1 MSAPSPSDPNTL
13 DLPPSQEEVTRQFP
27 ADAATIH
34 PDARPVAPPAQVPG
48 YEILEELGR
57 GGMGVVYKAR
67 HLKLN
72 RVVALKMILSGGHA
86 GEAERGRF
94 LTEAQSIARLQHPN
108 VVQVFEV
115 GECEGRP
122 FFSME
127 FCAGGSLEKRLAGTP
142 LPPREAAGLVA
153 TLARAMQAAHGH
165 GIVHRDLKPA
175 NVLLQRTAD
184 SQKRGSPGRLC
195 RAVR

>member
-1 MSAPSPSDPNTL
+1 APSPSDPNTL

-27 ADAATIH
+27 AEAATIH
-34 PDARPVAPPAQVPG
+34 PDARPIAPPPAQVPG

-67 HLKLN
+67 QKSLN
-72 RVVALKMILSGGHA
+72 RVVALKMILSGGAA

-94 LTEAQSIARLQHPN
+94 LTEAQSIARLQPPN

-122 FFSME
+122 FFAME
-127 FCAGGSLEKRLAGTP
+127 FCAGGGLDKHLDGTP

-153 TLARAMQAAHGH
+153 TLARAMQAAH
-165 GIVHRDLKPA
+165 
-175 NVLLQRTAD
+175 
-184 SQKRGSPGRLC
+184 
-195 RAVR
+195 